1 VALTFITGPVRSG
14 KSRYALQLAR
24 GSGKEVTFVAT
35 AARFPGDAEWG
46 ERIARHRAERPANW
60 PTIETACEPQ
70 RELAQLPASYAE
82 RDLLLVD
89 SLGTWLA
96 DEMQRSS
103 GDALFERGRAL
114 VDAFAGAR
122 CSAIVVS
129 EETGWG
135 IVPEHASARV
145 FRDALGRLNAEFARV
160 ADAAYLV
167 VSGYALDLKRGIP
180 VDSPP
185 HHPE

>member
-1 VALTFITGPVRSG
+1 MALTFITGPVRSG
-14 KSRYALQLAR
+14 KSRFALQLAR

-35 AARFPGDAEWG
+35 AARYPDDAEWG
-46 ERIARHRAERPANW
+46 ERIARHRAERPTNW
-60 PTIETACEPQ
+60 PTIETACEPR
-70 RELAQLPASYAE
+70 RELAQLPASFTE

-96 DEMQRSS
+96 DELLRVPP
-103 GDALFERGRAL
+103 DEIFERGRAL
-114 VDAFAGAR
+114 AAAFSDAR

-135 IVPEHASARV
+135 IVPEYPSARA

-160 ADAAYLV
+160 AVAAYLV
-167 VSGYALDLKRGIP
+167 ISGYALDLKRGTPIE
-180 VDSPP
+180 PP
-185 HHPE
+185 PE

>member
-1 VALTFITGPVRSG
+1 MALTFITGPVRSG
-14 KSRYALQLAR
+14 KSRFALQLAR
-24 GSGKEVTFVAT
+24 GSAKEVTFVAT
-35 AARFPGDAEWG
+35 AARYPDDAEWG
-46 ERIARHRAERPANW
+46 ERIARHRAERPTNW
-60 PTIETACEPQ
+60 PTIETACEPR
-70 RELAQLPASYAE
+70 RELARLPESFTE

-96 DEMQRSS
+96 DELLRVPP
-103 GDALFERGRAL
+103 DEILERGRAL
-114 VDAFAGAR
+114 AAAFAGAR

-135 IVPEHASARV
+135 IVPEYPSARA

-167 VSGYALDLKRGIP
+167 VSGYALDFKRGTP
-180 VDSPP
+180 VDPSP
-185 HHPE
+185 E